1 MITRYGF
8 TAALFVLLSFRA
20 FAQQPQPPGAPGQAP
35 PVMPPVQGN
44 QAQPG
49 EFAVPIRPDYVLG
62 PNDQILIRAPG
73 VDEINERPFRIDTE
87 GFVNL
92 PLIGRLRVAGLTV
105 QQLETE
111 LVTRLRE
118 YIVQPV
124 VSVSVVQFRS
134 EPVFFVGAF
143 LRPGIYPLQGRRTL
157 VEMISSVGGLQPKA
171 SRRIR
176 VTRRAE
182 YDVIP
187 LPGATQDPEK
197 KTSSVEISMGTLRE
211 NINPAEDIVLKPY
224 DVISVDRAELVYVS
238 GEVTK
243 VGGLELEER
252 DSVSVLQ
259 ALAMSGGYTRDADRT
274 KLRIL
279 RPIMGT
285 ARRGEI
291 NVDMKSVLEGKAN
304 DFPLLPNDVIYVPRS
319 FKRVAWTG
327 IATFLL
333 PTLPY
338 IIITLTR

>member
-1 MITRYGF
+1 MVTSYGF
-8 TAALFVLLSFRA
+8 KAALSIVVLSFRA
-20 FAQQPQPPGAPGQAP
+20 FAQQPLPPGQIP
-35 PVMPPVQGN
+35 PAVTPAQGN
-44 QAQPG
+44 QAPPG
-49 EFAVPIRPDYVLG
+49 ELPVPIRPDYVLG

-73 VDEINERPFRIDTE
+73 VDEINERPFRID
-87 GFVNL
+87 GDGYVNL
-92 PLIGRLRVAGLTV
+92 PLIGRIRVGGLTV

-118 YIVQPV
+118 YVVQPQ
-124 VSVSVVQFRS
+124 VSINVVQFRS

-143 LRPGIYPLQGRRTL
+143 QRPGIYPLQGRRTL

-171 SRRIR
+171 SRRIK

-197 KTSSVEISMGTLRE
+197 KTSSVEISMGSLRE
-211 NINPAEDIVLKPY
+211 NINPAEDIVLKPF
-224 DVISVDRAELVYVS
+224 DVISVDRAELVYVN

-259 ALAMSGGYTRDADRT
+259 ALTLSGGYSRDADRT
-274 KLRIL
+274 KLRVL
-279 RPIMGT
+279 RPIVGT

-291 NVDMKSVLEGKAN
+291 EVDMKSVLEGKAN
-304 DFPLLPNDVIYVPRS
+304 DFPLLPNDVVYVPRS
-319 FKRVAWTG
+319 FKRVMLTG
-327 IATFLL
+327 IAAFIL

-338 IIITLTR
+338 IIISVTR